1 VKDALQAEFS
11 CRHDRS
17 QALSDAMLLAD
28 ICSGCRNCFSQL
40 FRRYYSA
47 VFASAFNI
55 LRDRSEAEDVAQEVF
70 LSILQKREQ
79 YDPCRGQI
87 KSWIL
92 HFAHFKALT
101 RRRNLRLRQ
110 MFVFNEIEDIE
121 EIHRRPKWQAYRM
134 SSVEWTQFV
143 EKGLVTLTAHQRHAI
158 ELIHFEGYTL
168 LEASGIMEE
177 GLSNIKNHYFRGM
190 KILREFFNAA
200 DRTTSAS
207 RKMEENSISAEPSL
221 RLRLQSSSGR
231 CV

>member
-1 VKDALQAEFS
+1 
-11 CRHDRS
+11 
-17 QALSDAMLLAD
+17 
-28 ICSGCRNCFSQL
+28 
-40 FRRYYSA
+40 
-47 VFASAFNI
+47 
-55 LRDRSEAEDVAQEVF
+55 
-70 LSILQKREQ
+70 
-79 YDPCRGQI
+79 
-87 KSWIL
+87 
-92 HFAHFKALT
+92 
-101 RRRNLRLRQ
+101 
-110 MFVFNEIEDIE
+110 
-121 EIHRRPKWQAYRM
+121 M